1 MRLKHRQH
9 PWTSCCCC
17 RGTHKR
23 ETCNNVVTPFY
34 MHFNKSF
41 FVYCNC
47 KSVTQLRSKIWQ
59 KHKAFCFCFVL
70 FLSFFFFQLL
80 IIVHHSAKTISI
92 LQELHAFIDLGEGQ
106 FVGNVVIQIDCLNPT
121 QRKQRLSMI
130 VLYYVFLVQRST
142 TSLHVAVVNQTAL
155 ELYMCVCVCVCVEL
169 RVSFEFVTKK
179 RGILISYPIHVF
191 LNQTRQICS
200 SFVSSKQSRS
210 PGATIQKSAGMEC
223 HVVLIS
229 CEP

>member
-1 MRLKHRQH
+1 M
-9 PWTSCCCC
+9 
-17 RGTHKR
+17 
-23 ETCNNVVTPFY
+23 
-34 MHFNKSF
+34 
-41 FVYCNC
+41 
-47 KSVTQLRSKIWQ
+47 
-59 KHKAFCFCFVL
+59 
-70 FLSFFFFQLL
+70 
-80 IIVHHSAKTISI
+80 
-92 LQELHAFIDLGEGQ
+92 
-106 FVGNVVIQIDCLNPT
+106 GNVVVQIDCLNHT

-155 ELYMCVCVCVCVEL
+155 ELYVCVCVCVCVCATVEL
-169 RVSFEFVTKK
+169 KVSFEFVTRSVKIWGKK

-191 LNQTRQICS
+191 FNQKWQICS

-229 CEP
+229 CQP